1 VLSDLDDGT
10 LRFEIVSTP
19 KHGVVGWNNSLA
31 GTFIYS
37 PRDTDAKED
46 VFKFRGDELLIEKYE
61 MCDATWEPLTFVL
74 CCAAVNRY
82 GESNW
87 ARVVITIKH
96 DNRESKL
103 LKLCIV
109 IAAIMLTASFCGL
122 IRQANHFLTF
132 VLCCLLIM
140 SPL

>member
-1 VLSDLDDGT
+1 
-10 LRFEIVSTP
+10 
-19 KHGVVGWNNSLA
+19 
-31 GTFIYS
+31 
-37 PRDTDAKED
+37 
-46 VFKFRGDELLIEKYE
+46 

-87 ARVVITIKH
+87 AEVVITIKH

-109 IAAIMLTASFCGL
+109 IAAVMLTASVCGL
-122 IRQANHFLTF
+122 IRQANHLLTF
-132 VLCCLLIM
+132 CFCDVC
-140 SPL
+140 

>member
-1 VLSDLDDGT
+1 
-10 LRFEIVSTP
+10 
-19 KHGVVGWNNSLA
+19 
-31 GTFIYS
+31 
-37 PRDTDAKED
+37 
-46 VFKFRGDELLIEKYE
+46 

-109 IAAIMLTASFCGL
+109 IAAIMLTASFCLGISRSIYIWIATL
-122 IRQANHFLTF
+122 PSHQRGIYLR
-132 VLCCLLIM
+132 VPDLL
-140 SPL
+140 